1 MGVDDKCAPN
11 GCPLMQGLSPLRSIT
26 LWDMSPHGRFAI
38 QIGILMEGAPYER

>member
-26 LWDMSPHGRFAI
+26 LWDMSPHGRFVI
-38 QIGILMEGAPYER
+38 QIGILIEGAPYER